1 MTPACTTCRFSQPYD
16 AFLAEPQMCAVKVP
30 RHMAAF
36 MREKFGECGVEGKLW
51 EARG

>member
-1 MTPACTTCRFSQPYD
+1 MTPSCNTCRFAQPYD

-36 MREKFGECGVEGKLW
+36 QREAFGECGPDGKLW
-51 EARG
+51 EART